1 MQRFDF
7 LILFKTF
14 YKNYKKFNLWLK
26 YMNLFATCH
35 NKKRHTNKASLKSDF
50 RNLNMT
56 FCPLQIPFS
65 CLLLWLCKGYRLDP
79 ACNVYNM
86 YLILTIELRVCV
98 KGHHQNNTQTPR
110 ILPSR
115 DRYPGSEKT
124 GSATTEFNFMA
135 YFTVVIKTY

>member
-1 MQRFDF
+1 MQKFDF
-7 LILFKTF
+7 LILFKLFTKII
-14 YKNYKKFNLWLK
+14 KNLICDWSKW
-26 YMNLFATCH
+26 TCLLRVTIR
-35 NKKRHTNKASLKSDF
+35 KDIQIKPPW
-50 RNLNMT
+50 NLNMT

-65 CLLLWLCKGYRLDP
+65 CLLLWLCKGSRLDP

-124 GSATTEFNFMA
+124 GSATMEFNFMA